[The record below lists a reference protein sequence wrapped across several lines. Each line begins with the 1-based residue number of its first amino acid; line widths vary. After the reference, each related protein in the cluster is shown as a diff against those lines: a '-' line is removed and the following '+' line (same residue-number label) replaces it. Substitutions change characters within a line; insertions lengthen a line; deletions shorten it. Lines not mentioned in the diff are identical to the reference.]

1 MARVP
6 LVDRADE
13 VRSERHVK
21 PETAGLPRLPASAW
35 LLMLALAVI
44 NTSAAFLTWT
54 HTQRWLAPHESAAI
68 NNTMTVQIAL
78 LALLLLHEPLSTR
91 QWVLILVVAA
101 ATLIVQTTGKARTRL
116 ATAPERASGPADRP
130 SVCRP
135 ADFPSMNRWPSFR
148 RRCHGTRR

>member
-1 MARVP
+1 
-6 LVDRADE
+6 
-13 VRSERHVK
+13 
-21 PETAGLPRLPASAW
+21 
-35 LLMLALAVI
+35 MLALAVI